1 MIRTRKN
8 RGFTLIEVLVALAIL
23 AIGVLAVVSV
33 FPAALGNIR
42 VAHQRTMAA
51 ELAEDTLGR
60 VRMTGAAPLFDGAY
74 PLPVHW
80 GTVTD
85 LYGVHRLNVQ
95 PLAGAGD
102 TSLQR
107 VVFMLDM
114 NDGRRQT
121 FVTYV
126 SEI

>member
-1 MIRTRKN
+1 MTTMRKH

-42 VAHQRTMAA
+42 IAHQRSMAA
-51 ELAEDTLGR
+51 ELAEDTLDR
-60 VRMTGAAPLFDGAY
+60 VRMTGARSLYEGPYG
-74 PLPVHW
+74 PLPAL
-80 GTVTD
+80 GTAAD
-85 LYGVHRLNVQ
+85 MYRVHRVNVQ

-107 VVFMLDM
+107 VLFMIDM
-114 NDGRRQT
+114 QDGRRQT